1 MPKVCEINKS
11 PDNLCQQ
18 VKMNTMIR
26 VSNVNTDSLA
36 LEDKVKRTVK
46 GVAAADYSGTS
57 KQSVIYNPS
66 CVHATCILPDANV
79 SQDILAEDS
88 KFECDKDNTEDD
100 APPKYTVLHHT
111 GPKHTKYG
119 CGVCG
124 ERFEKKWQCSA
135 HLKAHS
141 DQIHKSAVSEGT
153 GKFPCGV
160 CGRIFKSNK
169 RVREHNRIHTGERPF
184 TCDICDKSFN
194 RQDRLKIHRR
204 YHTGERPYQC
214 PHCDKNFAENSTLFR
229 HVATHDITDKRP
241 FSCDQCPKSFRRK
254 FQLQAHVSS
263 HSQKKN
269 KCSQCDKCFAGP
281 SLLKEHMRVHSGEKP
296 FSCPVCN
303 KHFRNQS
310 HVKRHMATHTKPQ
323 PFQCIECDQLF
334 GLQVRLENHVHRTGH
349 TGKNKF
355 ACSHCKRTF
364 KKKSNYSNHIKK
376 HKSTVQVDISTGDI
390 GADSFAAQGLVNSIT
405 LSGLQVLAKAEDA
418 DSAVTTKNDSVIQ
431 VLICT
436 NEGNVSEDHTDLD
449 NQISTTVP
457 TVYTYSDEKQEGSA
471 FPAGNFER
479 DLNTVVILLQ
489 NTVEDSVL
497 TETSA
502 SIPTEILEESS
513 QLVDSQH
520 SL

>member
-1 MPKVCEINKS
+1 
-11 PDNLCQQ
+11 
-18 VKMNTMIR
+18 
-26 VSNVNTDSLA
+26 
-36 LEDKVKRTVK
+36 
-46 GVAAADYSGTS
+46 
-57 KQSVIYNPS
+57 
-66 CVHATCILPDANV
+66 
-79 SQDILAEDS
+79 
-88 KFECDKDNTEDD
+88 
-100 APPKYTVLHHT
+100 
-111 GPKHTKYG
+111 
-119 CGVCG
+119 
-124 ERFEKKWQCSA
+124 
-135 HLKAHS
+135 
-141 DQIHKSAVSEGT
+141 
-153 GKFPCGV
+153 
-160 CGRIFKSNK
+160 
-169 RVREHNRIHTGERPF
+169 
-184 TCDICDKSFN
+184 
-194 RQDRLKIHRR
+194 
-204 YHTGERPYQC
+204 
-214 PHCDKNFAENSTLFR
+214 
-229 HVATHDITDKRP
+229 
-241 FSCDQCPKSFRRK
+241 
-254 FQLQAHVSS
+254 
-263 HSQKKN
+263 
-269 KCSQCDKCFAGP
+269 
-281 SLLKEHMRVHSGEKP
+281 MRVHSGEKP

-390 GADSFAAQGLVNSIT
+390 GADGFAAQGLVNSIT

-497 TETSA
+497 TETGA
-502 SIPTEILEESS
+502 NIPTEILEESS